1 MREAGL
7 KVNDIKKIHIEHKNL
22 TNESHCIVST
32 ADGNGT
38 DIRIPM
44 QLDGIFSYFPTRN
57 ITQEEIENCEYINT
71 VHLKP
76 DAAKWDPYDEEYLER
91 EDAFF
96 DFRVDLIDRQPK
108 QQNFIDDIDIYE
120 LQVSKERY

>member
-1 MREAGL
+1 MY
-7 KVNDIKKIHIEHKNL
+7 L
-22 TNESHCIVST
+22 TP
-32 ADGNGT
+32 DT
-38 DIRIPM
+38 D
-44 QLDGIFSYFPTRN
+44 
-57 ITQEEIENCEYINT
+57 E
-71 VHLKP
+71 
-76 DAAKWDPYDEEYLER
+76 WDPYYEDFSER